1 MRITLNEEQFKKLM
15 HYYFKDYVVNVR
27 PVIIEDHYE
36 IISDV
41 ILEFINKTDNTKYIL
56 DSENLKEKSNVILKN
71 NHIMVDDIK
80 FNTMYLNGNIFF
92 QNVEV
97 VIQDK
102 VYVKK
107 YN

>member
-1 MRITLNEEQFKKLM
+1 
-15 HYYFKDYVVNVR
+15 
-27 PVIIEDHYE
+27 
-36 IISDV
+36 
-41 ILEFINKTDNTKYIL
+41 
-56 DSENLKEKSNVILKN
+56 
-71 NHIMVDDIK
+71 MVDDIK